1 MMSRRSLLNIT
12 SRKKRNT
19 MMTYA
24 NTSSEDAGSVTI
36 GPGPL
41 LVNGSAGAA
50 CLFSPTAQDLFD
62 SNSDIGDVAESAQRT
77 ATTCYMKGFSEK
89 IRIQTSTGIPWFWRR
104 IVFKAKR
111 PTIYNSF
118 QPSDTPIQTNNGNPS
133 FIDTNNGMER
143 LFFNLVINNSA
154 NTISAIYSQLFKG
167 QAGKDW
173 RDVLS
178 APVDTARVD
187 LMSDKSR
194 TITSGN
200 QAGTVRDF
208 NVYYPM
214 NKNLVYDDDE
224 SGDTETTTYTSVQ
237 DKKGMGDCY
246 ILDLIYGG
254 TGSSTADLL
263 QLESTS
269 TLYWHEK

>member
-1 MMSRRSLLNIT
+1 MNRRSLLNIT

-19 MMTYA
+19 MINYA
-24 NTSSEDAGSVTI
+24 NTSTEDGGSVTI

-41 LVNGSAGAA
+41 LVSGTTGAA
-50 CLFSPTAQDLFD
+50 CLFSPTAMDLYD
-62 SNSDIGDVAESAQRT
+62 STGQQGDVAEVATRT
-77 ATTCYMKGFSEK
+77 ATTCYMRGFSEK
-89 IRIQTSTGIPWFWRR
+89 IRIQTSSGRPWFWRR

-118 QPSDTPIQTNNGNPS
+118 QPGDTPIQTNDGNPS

-143 LFFNLVINNSA
+143 LYFNLVINNSA
-154 NTISAIYSQLFKG
+154 STISAIYSQLFKG
-167 QAGKDW
+167 QSGKDW

-187 LMSDKSR
+187 LMSDTSR

-200 QAGTVRDF
+200 QVGTVRDY
-208 NVYYPM
+208 NVFYPM
-214 NKNLVYDDDE
+214 NKNIVYDDDE
-224 SGDTETTTYTSVQ
+224 NGDTESTTYTSVQ
-237 DKKGMGDCY
+237 DKQGMGDCY
-246 ILDLIYGG
+246 ILDLFYPG
-254 TGSSTADLL
+254 TGAVATDLL